1 MKVKKHITSFYIETL
16 ILVLVFVAVIL
27 TLAQVFGLAKKQSEE
42 AKLLTAAV
50 TVAQNA
56 AEAFSVSDNDEK
68 LLSLLDEGGNAEI
81 TGGTVEAYYRAD
93 MTPDRS
99 GSLRV
104 SVERKAV
111 SPFFSEGAIRVFRAD
126 TGEEIY
132 SLNTAAAYPED
143 KGS

>member
-42 AKLLTAAV
+42 AKMLTAAV

-68 LLSLLDEGGNAEI
+68 LLSLLDENGNAEI

-99 GSLRV
+99 GSLRG
-104 SVERKAV
+104 SGERKAV